1 MEFRRVL
8 FRSFGSFCSATET
21 KGTESTIG
29 KEKQQNL
36 ALTEDEDGFVA
47 ELMAGLTAYPR
58 YYAHMAPPNQA
69 GAAEA
74 KRGLPPLGDPAA
86 LQHRNEHGDWV
97 GDLRSRKA
105 YDADNL
111 RGTGSIELAERFATY
126 LGWTLPW
133 DAPITLIGDPAD

>member
-58 YYAHMAPPNQA
+58 YYAHMAPLNQA
-69 GAAEA
+69 GPAEA
-74 KRGLPPLGDPAA
+74 ELGLPPLVHPAA
-86 LQHRNEHGDWV
+86 PQPRLEQRDRV
-97 GDLRSRKA
+97 ADLPR
-105 YDADNL
+105 
-111 RGTGSIELAERFATY
+111 AEA
-126 LGWTLPW
+126 L
-133 DAPITLIGDPAD
+133 PADPPHRTV